1 MRIAT
6 LFLVAFVAGSN
17 TQRFGWPHPLSAGRY
32 QPYVVADRYF
42 VDGDVGFQDQE
53 SYGRQEALSAAGE
66 GRNRP
71 GRQRLGFLSNFLL
84 PSFGNAPSFGNLAPF
99 NTVTIVSS
107 TSYVTVTSTLTTVRV
122 TTCLPSTFFVNQFA
136 AASTCLRR
144 RRRGV
149 PILGLYDDEDDHVH
163 RDQIAA
169 SAVQPI
175 ETSALPTPVEV
186 RRLYEERPASEIRS
200 SRDDVDHSDDVV
212 VVLPASYR
220 SARPVFF
227 GQQQQQQRQQQQ
239 QQPPLLSVL
248 FPSNSPQTVTMS
260 FTATTTVFSFTDTI
274 VKKTLN
280 LVAPPPEGVGGPLTC
295 LPMGFVVC

>member
-1 MRIAT
+1 MVNVT
-6 LFLVAFVAGSN
+6 LRDHFYIKKGHQKAF
-17 TQRFGWPHPLSAGRY
+17 H
-32 QPYVVADRYF
+32 
-42 VDGDVGFQDQE
+42 
-53 SYGRQEALSAAGE
+53 
-66 GRNRP
+66 
-71 GRQRLGFLSNFLL
+71 
-84 PSFGNAPSFGNLAPF
+84 GNAPYFLWFQFFLSFYVLQAIKIRLPF
-99 NTVTIVSS
+99 LWCNSFFTIDCFPTQNETIFMMFWS
-107 TSYVTVTSTLTTVRV
+107 
-122 TTCLPSTFFVNQFA
+122 
-136 AASTCLRR
+136 
-144 RRRGV
+144 
-149 PILGLYDDEDDHVH
+149 
-163 RDQIAA
+163 
-169 SAVQPI
+169 I

-227 GQQQQQQRQQQQ
+227 GQQQQQQRQQQ